1 MQTNYLDM
9 KPEEIMASHGKSF
22 FWASQFFSKSQLHNV
37 SVLYTFCRFID
48 DLADENK
55 PEVAEVELLKI
66 STQLKGHIDHPF
78 IKKVVSLGVEIQY
91 INELIDGALF
101 DTRKGVI
108 NSHQE
113 LLVYCY
119 KVAGVVGLMMC
130 PILGVRD
137 KTAYAHAIDLGV
149 GMQLTNICRD
159 VLEDAQN
166 NRYYLPI
173 EELKELKINKDHLKK
188 AGSHY
193 PQLSNLVKKYLMLA
207 DQYYESGSL
216 GFAYIPLR
224 PRLAILIASN
234 LYRAIG
240 NKIIKNDCSVLKG
253 RIYLNKWE
261 KLINTIWA
269 LKGIFRPS
277 FWIRGDHDISL
288 HIVLKGLPG
297 VEAAL

>member
-1 MQTNYLDM
+1 MQINYLDM

-66 STQLKGHIDHPF
+66 SNQLQGHIGHPF
-78 IKKVVSLGVEIQY
+78 IKKVLSLGVKTEY

-101 DTRKGVI
+101 DTRKGI
-108 NSHQE
+108 IKSHEE

-130 PILGVRD
+130 PVLGVRD
-137 KTAYAHAIDLGV
+137 KKGHAHAIDLGV

-166 NRYYLPI
+166 HRYYLPLDELNEI
-173 EELKELKINKDHLKK
+173 ELTKEDLKK
-188 AGSHY
+188 KGADQL
-193 PQLSNLVKKYLMLA
+193 QLSNLVKKYLLLA
-207 DQYYESGSL
+207 DKYYESGL
-216 GFAYIPLR
+216 KGLAYIPFR
-224 PRLAILIASN
+224 PRLAILIASS

-240 NKIIKNDCSVLKG
+240 LKLLMDDCLVLKG
-253 RIYLNKWE
+253 RTYLNKKE

-269 LKGIFRPS
+269 LKGIFKPS
-277 FWIRGDHDISL
+277 FWIKGEHDLRL
-288 HIVLKGLPG
+288 HKLLKGLPG
-297 VEAAL
+297 VESTI

>member
-22 FWASQFFSKSQLHNV
+22 FWASQFFSRSQLHNV

-55 PEVAEVELLKI
+55 PDIAEVELQKI
-66 STQLKGHIDHPF
+66 SIQIQGSIEHHL
-78 IKKVVSLGVEIQY
+78 IKKIISLGVKTEY
-91 INELIDGALF
+91 IEELIDGALF
-101 DTRKGVI
+101 DTKKGMI
-108 NSHQE
+108 NSHEE

-130 PILGVRD
+130 PVLGVVDR
-137 KTAYAHAIDLGV
+137 KAYAHAIDLGV

-166 NRYYLPI
+166 NRYYLPLN
-173 EELKELKINKDHLKK
+173 ELKEIGINKEHLKK
-188 AGSHY
+188 AGAHY
-193 PQLSNLVKKYLMLA
+193 PQLSHLVKKYLLLA
-207 DQYYESGSL
+207 DQYYESASL

-234 LYRAIG
+234 LYHAIG
-240 NKIIKNDCSVLKG
+240 VKILKNDCNVLKG
-253 RIYLNKWE
+253 RTYLNKWE
-261 KLINTIWA
+261 KLIKTIWA

-277 FWIRGDHDISL
+277 FWIKGDHDIGL

-297 VEAAL
+297 VEGP